1 MTRQQF
7 VRKFWPLAHALGSEY
22 DISPV
27 GMIAHALKESGSA
40 NERAA
45 ARHNY
50 FGFLKGGQHLVY
62 SDDLAGWTAY
72 VRRLVSTFPAVV
84 KASEDAAGFA
94 HAVAFSANPQYVAE
108 GPAAKALY
116 AKTLGAIHRAVAQ
129 DVARMHLRDQVPIAG
144 IGGDMVEFLTTKG
157 RKGPA
162 LSKKGDGE
170 TCIKNITAL
179 DRDTHRRI
187 IRIQTVQAQLKA
199 RGKTNPIRDGE
210 VARIVAGYNGRQK
223 RLRESSQLKVQT
235 KLSAD
240 VRAMMETLKSWWAK
254 VPGVGALPLVVIVPA
269 ALVALSVASYLVY
282 NTWFRDEVQAQ
293 KDNDAAAHS
302 DEIFQGM
309 SPAEQKFDDDRS
321 AASYKTGFT
330 AGQQD
335 GGIFSGLQGPAL
347 LIGGV
352 LLYNAISGRQARK

>member
-27 GMIAHALKESGSA
+27 GMIAHALKESGA
-40 NERAA
+40 GNERAA

-50 FGFLKGGQHLVY
+50 FGFLRGGKFLVFP
-62 SDDLAGWTAY
+62 DDVAGWTAY
-72 VRRLVSTFPAVV
+72 AKRMVAAFPAVV
-84 KASEDAAGFA
+84 AVSEHAGDFA
-94 HAVAFSANPQYVAE
+94 RAVAYSKNPTYVDEAPPKKVVYE
-108 GPAAKALY
+108 
-116 AKTLGAIHRAVAQ
+116 KTLRAIHRAVAQ

-144 IGGDMVEFLTTKG
+144 IGGGMVEFLTTKG

-170 TCIKNITAL
+170 ACIKNITAL

-235 KLSAD
+235 RLSAD

-282 NTWFRDEVQAQ
+282 NAWFRDEVQAQ

-302 DEIFQGM
+302 DEIYQGM

-352 LLYNAISGRQARK
+352 LLFNAIRGQRARN